1 MEPIALQ
8 ALQAECVS
16 LTVRREAEPREQR
29 VPRQSPGTR
38 NTAGGVRRDESF
50 LTKFEVCTRILIVLC
65 RASSHMESIAM
76 KSSKSIVQ
84 AILDMWPIQLW
95 QASTIVVAVSG
106 GADSTALLE
115 ALFQIKPDSER
126 LIVAHFNHALR
137 GDESDADQAFVESHA
152 ARLGLKCFVQRATKT
167 DVSNAT
173 ENNLRKLRHQ
183 FLKDVAVSQHA
194 RWIAMAHQADD
205 QVETF
210 LHHLLRG
217 SGPSGLSGIQ
227 AFRELDS
234 SIEIARPMLRVRRA
248 EILDYLT
255 ERHQSF
261 RVDRS
266 NASLDYTRNR
276 IRNELLP
283 TLRTFMKSESLDQR
297 LLQARDLIAEE
308 HAVFVELADRW
319 LAKIGYA
326 SEESLDTWRPNHFSV
341 PVPMC
346 RNEPWPI
353 IRESL
358 VMIWHRMGWPLR
370 EMDHQHWRKM
380 QMLIELASQTTHPK
394 RLQLP
399 GQVVATCR
407 NGMLRIAR

>member
-1 MEPIALQ
+1 
-8 ALQAECVS
+8 
-16 LTVRREAEPREQR
+16 
-29 VPRQSPGTR
+29 
-38 NTAGGVRRDESF
+38 
-50 LTKFEVCTRILIVLC
+50 
-65 RASSHMESIAM
+65 M
-76 KSSKSIVQ
+76 KTSKSILRT
-84 AILDMWPIQLW
+84 ILNTWPIQLW
-95 QASTIVVAVSG
+95 QGSTIVAAVSG

-115 ALFQIKPDSER
+115 ALFHIRPDSDR

-152 ARLGLKCFVQRATKT
+152 ARLGLKCIVQRASKT
-167 DVSNAT
+167 DISNPS
-173 ENNLRKLRHQ
+173 ENKLRKLRLQ
-183 FLKDVAVSQHA
+183 FLMEVAKSHGA

-227 AFRELDS
+227 AFRTLDAS
-234 SIEIARPMLRVRRA
+234 TAIVRPMLCARRS
-248 EILDYLT
+248 EILAFLS
-255 ERHQSF
+255 ERQQAF

-266 NASLDYTRNR
+266 NESLDYTRNR

-283 TLRTFMKSESLDQR
+283 ALRSFTNSESLDRR
-297 LLQARDLIAEE
+297 LLQARELIAEE
-308 HAVFVELADRW
+308 HAVFVEMADRW

-326 SEESLDTWRPNHFSV
+326 SEENTVASRSSHFSV

-353 IRESL
+353 IREAL

-370 EMDHQHWRKM
+370 EMNHQHWRKM
-380 QMLIELASQTTHPK
+380 QKLIDIASQTTHPK
-394 RLQLP
+394 RLELP
-399 GQVVATCR
+399 GQVIASCR
-407 NGMLRIAR
+407 KGTLRIARS